1 MTTTDLRHGEEAPEG
16 ARLHL
21 GIAEQGKLYALEG
34 DYAGALFYYRKA
46 MQMSV
51 EAGHPEVF
59 FRHYLECVMESLE
72 HMGAYPEII
81 EYCEKALGIYS
92 ETPPESE
99 VALRDQAHIYQKLGV
114 VCMKSGD
121 SEGARRAFGQ
131 ALAVLAGTEQTL
143 PLTKTLLGW
152 IERNM
157 HFDPRR
163 VVDEQEMVGYFT
175 VRRDRV
181 EPANAV
187 KLPDEAM
194 QRQAGAALGG

>member
-1 MTTTDLRHGEEAPEG
+1 
-16 ARLHL
+16 
-21 GIAEQGKLYALEG
+21 
-34 DYAGALFYYRKA
+34 

-72 HMGAYPEII
+72 HMAAYPEVI
-81 EYCEKALGIYS
+81 EYCEKALGIYAAA
-92 ETPPESE
+92 PPESDL
-99 VALRDQAHIYQKLGV
+99 ALRDQAHIYQKLGV
-114 VCMKSGD
+114 VYMKSGD
-121 SEGARRAFGQ
+121 SQGARRAFRQG
-131 ALAVLAGTEQTL
+131 LDVLAGTEQTL
-143 PLTKTLLGW
+143 PLTETLLGW

-163 VVDEQEMVGYFT
+163 VLVEQEIAGYFT

-181 EPANAV
+181 DPANAV